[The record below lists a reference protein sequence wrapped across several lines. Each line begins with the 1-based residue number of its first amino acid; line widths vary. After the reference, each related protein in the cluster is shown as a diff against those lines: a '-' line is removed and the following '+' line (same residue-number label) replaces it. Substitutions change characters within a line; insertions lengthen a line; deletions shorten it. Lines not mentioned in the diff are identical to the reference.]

1 MTTPLVPGIIR
12 ARGPKPFPDLNET
25 EKRNRLALAQA
36 DFREPLAEVVKHHS
50 VAVMDYE
57 VSAFLKQMPPKARI
71 LDIGGCWGW
80 HWRKIGRSEQGPRIF
95 LLDFVPENFR
105 HARKVLG
112 QTFQRQVVALGG
124 DAKDLPFCAQTFDAV
139 WTVQTFQHIRDFA
152 RACREAWRVL
162 KPGGKFINYS
172 LHAPLLLR
180 ALYRLCGKQIHTE
193 GEVSGRFYLRRADQG
208 QKKIVEEVFCKPV
221 VERFTE
227 CLFHPDFRITFTG
240 NEGSWWGALD
250 AKLGAFPRWGRLMAR
265 QRSFCAVK

>member
-1 MTTPLVPGIIR
+1 M
-12 ARGPKPFPDLNET
+12 DLTET
-25 EKRNRLALAQA
+25 EKQHRLSVAKA
-36 DFREPLAEVVKHHS
+36 DIRDPLAEVSKHHS
-50 VAVMDYE
+50 VEVMDRE
-57 VSAFLKQMPPKARI
+57 ISTFLEQIRPGARI

-80 HWRKIGRSEQGPRIF
+80 HWRKIGGGVARSQVI

-105 HARKVLG
+105 QAKAILG
-112 QTFQRQVVALGG
+112 PRYRRSVTPLGG
-124 DAKDLPFCAQTFDAV
+124 DAGNLPFGDNAFEAV

-180 ALYRLCGKQIHTE
+180 TLYRLCGKQIHTE
-193 GEVSGRFYLRRADQG
+193 GEVPGRFYLRRADQG
-208 QKKIVEEVFCKPV
+208 QKKIIEEVFRKPV

-227 CLFHPDFRITFTG
+227 CLFHPDLRITFTG

-250 AKLGAFPRWGRLMAR
+250 AKLGAFPHLGRLMAR
-265 QRSFCAVK
+265 QRSFSVVK

>member
-1 MTTPLVPGIIR
+1 MAAAGVVLTGSTPNDPADVEQTFRKEL
-12 ARGPKPFPDLNET
+12 ARKTFTD
-25 EKRNRLALAQA
+25 
-36 DFREPLAEVVKHHS
+36 PLGEIAKNHS
-50 VAVMDYE
+50 IPVMDRE
-57 VSAFLKQMPPKARI
+57 CQHFLRHLPPGAKI
-71 LDIGGCWGW
+71 LDIGGSWGW
-80 HWRKIGRSEQGPRIF
+80 HWRKIGAEVAWPQVI

-105 HARKVLG
+105 QAKMILG
-112 QTFQRQVVALGG
+112 PRYRRSVTPLGG
-124 DAKDLPFCAQTFDAV
+124 DAGNLPFGDNAFEAV

-193 GEVSGRFYLRRADQG
+193 GEVPGRFYLRRADQG
-208 QKKIVEEVFCKPV
+208 QKKIIEEVFRKPV

-227 CLFHPDFRITFTG
+227 CLFHPDLHITFTG

-265 QRSFCAVK
+265 QRSFCAIK